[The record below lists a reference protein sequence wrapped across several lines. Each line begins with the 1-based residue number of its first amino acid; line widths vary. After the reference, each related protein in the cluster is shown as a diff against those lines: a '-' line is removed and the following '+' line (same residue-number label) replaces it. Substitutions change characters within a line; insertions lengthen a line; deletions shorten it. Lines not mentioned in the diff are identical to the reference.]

1 MNEFE
6 RRWQMGARA
15 ARAGAPDLSSAAPFG
30 FATRVVAQWQKNPEP
45 SLITL
50 WQRLSL
56 RVLGVMT
63 LILIGLAAYGA
74 LTANGDNSLEPPVEN
89 AVADSFWLL

>member
-1 MNEFE
+1 
-6 RRWQMGARA
+6 MGARA
-15 ARAGAPDLSSAAPFG
+15 ARAGAPDLSNAAPFG

-63 LILIGLAAYGA
+63 LILISLAAYGA
-74 LTANGDNSLEPPVEN
+74 LTVNGDNSIEPPVEN
-89 AVADSFWLL
+89 AVADSVWFL